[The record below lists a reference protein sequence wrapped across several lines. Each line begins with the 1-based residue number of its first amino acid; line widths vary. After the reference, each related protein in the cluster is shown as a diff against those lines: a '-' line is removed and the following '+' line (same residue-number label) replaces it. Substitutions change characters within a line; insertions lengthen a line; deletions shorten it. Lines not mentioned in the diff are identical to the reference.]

1 VDVETLRRRRALG
14 QILRA
19 SRQFY
24 GRHWRVLLPVA
35 LAALVLIGVTNLL
48 AGLISEST
56 QRGSSGVHLAWA
68 DMLEQFVR
76 PVAQALVAAVVIVV
90 AREALRSREVGFLQ
104 ALRGVRER
112 FWRVVGAQLLATL
125 GVLVLAFTVIG
136 LPFAIWKLVGWSF
149 VGQEVLFTD
158 KSFRQSFRA
167 SSELVRGRWFRT
179 ARVIVVFYVIGIAAG
194 PILTFALIF
203 TALPLIWINVIG
215 SLVFAL
221 LIPFV
226 AMGETFL
233 YFDLG
238 VREETEPARPRRTW
252 RPWRVRKPVGSPA

>member
-1 VDVETLRRRRALG
+1 
-14 QILRA
+14 
-19 SRQFY
+19 
-24 GRHWRVLLPVA
+24 
-35 LAALVLIGVTNLL
+35 
-48 AGLISEST
+48 
-56 QRGSSGVHLAWA
+56 
-68 DMLEQFVR
+68 
-76 PVAQALVAAVVIVV
+76 
-90 AREALRSREVGFLQ
+90 
-104 ALRGVRER
+104 VRER

-125 GVLVLAFTVIG
+125 GVLLLALTVIG
-136 LPFAIWKLVGWSF
+136 SPFALWKLVGWSF
-149 VGQEVLFTD
+149 VQQEVIFTD
-158 KSFRQSFRA
+158 RGLRETFRA

-179 ARVIVVFYVIGIAAG
+179 ARVVLVFYVIGVAAG

-238 VREETEPARPRRTW
+238 VREETEPARPRRSWRVW
-252 RPWRVRKPVGSPA
+252 RPRQFGRIVPGPSPASAASG